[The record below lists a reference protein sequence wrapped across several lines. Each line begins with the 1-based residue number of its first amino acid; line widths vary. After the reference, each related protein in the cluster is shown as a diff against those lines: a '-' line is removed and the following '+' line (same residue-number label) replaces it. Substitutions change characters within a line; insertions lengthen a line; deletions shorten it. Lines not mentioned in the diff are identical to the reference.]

1 MWYSILLSFA
11 CAVILAKS
19 NVAGRTTFLGKAI
32 TRSSDL
38 LSSYDYI
45 IVGGGTSVIVVAN
58 RLSEDPS
65 E

>member
-1 MWYSILLSFA
+1 M
-11 CAVILAKS
+11 
-19 NVAGRTTFLGKAI
+19 FLGKAI

-45 IVGGGTSVIVVAN
+45 IVGGGTSGMVVAN

-65 E
+65 EWNMVRISSNPC